1 MNVTMLKAV
10 AEVDVSSTG
19 SFSPERLALAGE
31 MTLLGMMMIFLVL
44 TLLWVIIA
52 IFSRIMKNS
61 ASKPEAVVAPTP
73 APVTVVNTAP
83 AVVESNEDETIAA
96 VIAAAVAAYM
106 SSEGY
111 PQEVYNGGFRVVS
124 FRRVQ
129 GGKAWNSKH

>member
-10 AEVDVSSTG
+10 AEVDVSATG
-19 SFSPERLALAGE
+19 AFSPERLALAGE
-31 MTLLGMMMIFLVL
+31 MTLLGMLMIFSVL
-44 TLLWVIIA
+44 SLLWAIIA
-52 IFSRIMKNS
+52 IFSKVMENS
-61 ASKPEAVVAPTP
+61 AKKPAAVAAP
-73 APVTVVNTAP
+73 APVLDTAL
-83 AVVESNEDETIAA
+83 AVVQSNDDETIAA

-111 PQEVYNGGFRVVS
+111 SEEVYNGGFRVVS